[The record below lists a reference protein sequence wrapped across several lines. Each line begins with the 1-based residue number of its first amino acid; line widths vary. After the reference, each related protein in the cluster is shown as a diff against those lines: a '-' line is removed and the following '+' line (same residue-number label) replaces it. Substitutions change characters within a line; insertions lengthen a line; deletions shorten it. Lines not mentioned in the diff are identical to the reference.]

1 MSKYQFRLETLRRLR
16 IAHRDQQRSALA
28 DGYRAEEILAERAAE
43 LADEQASLRE
53 LQRSALGD
61 RYLDVNQLVEVQR
74 YETVLKTNEQ
84 QLAEQSTR
92 LAIEVER
99 RRQAVIEADRAV
111 RVLDKLDEQH
121 RDQHR
126 RKAQRQE
133 TKQLDEVAIT
143 QWQR

>member
-43 LADEQASLRE
+43 LADEQ
-53 LQRSALGD
+53 D